1 MSSFENHPD
10 IVNYLNN
17 LNNQNSP
24 SVEIIAN
31 AYYARD
37 QHMNLSYDHIKEFSL
52 RKLGYTSSSIQRII
66 ENRFTRYMQDI
77 VLEFNNN
84 HYINNNN
91 VNNNNVNNNNVNNE
105 NNANINQFNMSIS
118 ELFNRF
124 RNRNEIINLINERQ
138 NRSNNLSNI
147 NTHLEFYRSMTCEE
161 LNYLG
166 W

>member
-10 IVNYLNN
+10 IVNY

-84 HYINNNN
+84 YY
-91 VNNNNVNNNNVNNE
+91 VNNNNVNNNNVDNE
-105 NNANINQFNMSIS
+105 NMNQFNMSIS

-124 RNRNEIINLINERQ
+124 RNRNENNNLINERQ
-138 NRSNNLSNI
+138 QRSNDLSNI

>member
-10 IVNYLNN
+10 IVNY

-37 QHMNLSYDHIKEFSL
+37 QHMNLSYDHIKDFSL

-84 HYINNNN
+84 HY
-91 VNNNNVNNNNVNNE
+91 VNNNNVNNDNVDNE
-105 NNANINQFNMSIS
+105 NMNQFNMSIS

-124 RNRNEIINLINERQ
+124 RNRNEINNLINERQ
-138 NRSNNLSNI
+138 QRSNDLSNI

>member
-10 IVNYLNN
+10 IVNY

-37 QHMNLSYDHIKEFSL
+37 QHMNLSYDHIKEFSF

-84 HYINNNN
+84 YY
-91 VNNNNVNNNNVNNE
+91 VNNNNVNNNNVDNE
-105 NNANINQFNMSIS
+105 NNDNMNQFNMSIS

-138 NRSNNLSNI
+138 NRSNDLSNI

>member
-10 IVNYLNN
+10 IVNY

-84 HYINNNN
+84 YY
-91 VNNNNVNNNNVNNE
+91 VNNNNVNNNNVDNE
-105 NNANINQFNMSIS
+105 NNDNMNQFNMSIS

-138 NRSNNLSNI
+138 NRSNDLSNI

>member
-10 IVNYLNN
+10 IVNY

-84 HYINNNN
+84 YY
-91 VNNNNVNNNNVNNE
+91 VNNNNVNNNNVDNE
-105 NNANINQFNMSIS
+105 NMNQFNMSIS

-124 RNRNEIINLINERQ
+124 RNRNEINNLINERQ
-138 NRSNNLSNI
+138 QRSNDLSNI